1 MGCLLTLVLLRTRDG
16 SIGVVSSWVEVPR
29 LWMLFLKEQIPLVL
43 STRLVAMAVLHV
55 GRGVFG
61 LATTSVLACSTR
73 KDT

>member
-1 MGCLLTLVLLRTRDG
+1 
-16 SIGVVSSWVEVPR
+16 
-29 LWMLFLKEQIPLVL
+29 MLFLKEQIPLVL